1 MRPKY
6 RPRKSIAVALHHK
19 AVRLWPFGRM
29 AEWGLGSW
37 IVRASLAAPCVAE
50 QAGWLDRAALGA
62 GWLSTCGVASKKA
75 VNQWCNYVVERMER
89 RARMAAV
96 LAGFQG
102 GLRKALNGWLSFV
115 EGRRMMTQSMER
127 LVRGNEARARSSWPA
142 LP

>member
-1 MRPKY
+1 MRLNM
-6 RPRKSIAVALHHK
+6 R
-19 AVRLWPFGRM
+19 
-29 AEWGLGSW
+29 
-37 IVRASLAAPCVAE
+37 RA
-50 QAGWLDRAALGA
+50 GAALFM
-62 GWLSTCGVASKKA
+62 SASKKA

-115 EGRRMMTQSMER
+115 EGRRMMTQSMAR